1 MNTTTTRRTILA
13 GLAAAPVAGLPAIA
27 GAVAGD
33 ATLLE
38 LGKQLDAAWAHQ
50 NCAYSLIPDSDDNAV
65 VEVAEQVA
73 NEAADRTSEIVDAI
87 IDEKATT
94 FDGLKVK
101 ARALS
106 WCHAGDFD
114 GIADCVGNV
123 WWNDEGKVV
132 KEKPT
137 TDMLIADSILFDLI
151 ALAAMD
157 RGPQS

>member
-1 MNTTTTRRTILA
+1 MTTNTTRRTIMA

-27 GAVAGD
+27 GGD
-33 ATLLE
+33 VQLLE
-38 LGKQLDAAWAHQ
+38 LGKQLEAAWAHQ

-94 FDGLKVK
+94 FEGLKVK

-137 TDMLIADSILFDLI
+137 TDRLIANSILFDLI

-157 RGPQS
+157 RGAQS

>member
-1 MNTTTTRRTILA
+1 M
-13 GLAAAPVAGLPAIA
+13 
-27 GAVAGD
+27 
-33 ATLLE
+33 E
-38 LGKQLDAAWAHQ
+38 LGKQFEAAWAHQ

-73 NEAADRTSEIVDAI
+73 NEAAARAGEIVDTI

-106 WCHAGDFD
+106 WCHAGEFD
-114 GIADCVGNV
+114 GIAESVGNV
-123 WWNDEGKVV
+123 WWDDQGKII

-137 TDMLIADSILFDLI
+137 TDRRVADSILFDLT

-157 RGPQS
+157 RGALS